1 MGFSSDRSSTMNSV
15 PSAMRSETIRRNAS
29 FATFLFTFTEKSRGL
44 GPKATPPPRQTGDCL
59 RPARAR
65 PVPFCFQGLRLEP
78 FTSPLLRVEAVP
90 AR

>member
-1 MGFSSDRSSTMNSV
+1 
-15 PSAMRSETIRRNAS
+15 MRSETTRRKAS
-29 FATFLFTFTEKSRGL
+29 FPTFLLSFTDQSRGC
-44 GPKATPPPRQTGDCL
+44 GPKATPPPRHTGDCL